1 MSIRISTLR
10 ATEAGI
16 ETLQKRQVQLA
27 ESQERLTSGKRV
39 DKASDDPAAAARA
52 ERALAGEMRAST
64 SQRAVDASRT
74 AMSLSETAM
83 GDAVELLQQARE
95 TMVAAG
101 NATYSDEQRRNL
113 SEKLKAIRDQLM
125 SVANRTDGAGTYLFG
140 GQGAT
145 TQPFVDAAGGV
156 QYQGIS
162 GERRTEMGTDLPLT
176 VDGDGIFMTARTGN
190 GVFQTSAAAG
200 VTGAWIDN
208 GQVSDPS
215 ALTGS
220 TYTLQFSVA
229 AGVTTYAVL
238 QDGLPT
244 AITAAPYT
252 SGQDILVDGMNFRI
266 SGVPANGD
274 SFTVQPSA
282 SSLSVFDSLD
292 RAIGE
297 LSSTGR
303 TRAEIAQ
310 GTTDALRDI
319 DQSMS
324 LLQGARAVAGEMLV
338 RIDGETGRLA
348 DQKLANQEQRS
359 AAEDLDMTEAISKFQ
374 NQQTGYD
381 AALKSYSMV
390 QRLSLFQYLN
400 T

>member
-52 ERALAGEMRAST
+52 ERALAGEMRATT

-95 TMVAAG
+95 TMVASG

-113 SEKLKAIRDQLM
+113 SEKLRAIRDQLM

-145 TQPFVDAAGGV
+145 TQPFVDAPGGV

-162 GERRTEMGTDLPLT
+162 GERRTELATDLPLT
-176 VDGDGIFMTARTGN
+176 INGDGVFMTARTGN
-190 GVFQTSAAAG
+190 GVFHTSAAPG

-220 TYTLQFSVA
+220 SYELQFSVV

-238 QDGLPT
+238 QDGVPT
-244 AITAAPYT
+244 AVTAAPYT
-252 SGQDILVDGMNFRI
+252 AGQNIVVDGMSFRI

-274 SFTVQPSA
+274 SFTVQPST
-282 SSLSVFDSLD
+282 SSLSIFDSLD
-292 RAIGE
+292 RAITE

-303 TRAEIAQ
+303 TAAQIAQ

-319 DQSMS
+319 DQAMAQ
-324 LLQGARAVAGEMLV
+324 LQGARAVAGEMLV
-338 RIDGETGRLA
+338 RIDAETDRLG

>member
-52 ERALAGEMRAST
+52 ERALAGEMRAGT

-95 TMVAAG
+95 AMVASG
-101 NATYSDEQRRNL
+101 NASYSDQERKGL
-113 SEKLKAIRDQLM
+113 AEKLTAIRQQLL

-140 GQGAT
+140 GQGAS

-190 GVFQTSAAAG
+190 GVFQTSAGAG

-252 SGQDILVDGMNFRI
+252 SGQDIAVDGMTFRI
-266 SGVPANGD
+266 SGSPASGD

-282 SSLSVFDSLD
+282 SSLSVFESLD

-303 TRAEIAQ
+303 STAQIAQ

>member
-52 ERALAGEMRAST
+52 ERALAGEMRAGT

-95 TMVAAG
+95 AMVASG
-101 NATYSDEQRRNL
+101 NASYSDQERKGL
-113 SEKLKAIRDQLM
+113 AEKLTAIRQQLL

-140 GQGAT
+140 GQGAS

-244 AITAAPYT
+244 AVTAAPYT
-252 SGQDILVDGMNFRI
+252 SGQDIAVDGMTFRI
-266 SGVPANGD
+266 SGSPASGD

-282 SSLSVFDSLD
+282 SSLSVFESLD

-297 LSSTGR
+297 LSTTGR
-303 TRAEIAQ
+303 STAQIAQ
-310 GTTDALRDI
+310 GTTNALRDI

-338 RIDGETGRLA
+338 RIDSETGRLA

-359 AAEDLDMTEAISKFQ
+359 LAEDLDMTEAISKFQ

>member
-190 GVFQTSAAAG
+190 GVFQTGAAAG

-274 SFTVQPSA
+274 SFTVQPSS